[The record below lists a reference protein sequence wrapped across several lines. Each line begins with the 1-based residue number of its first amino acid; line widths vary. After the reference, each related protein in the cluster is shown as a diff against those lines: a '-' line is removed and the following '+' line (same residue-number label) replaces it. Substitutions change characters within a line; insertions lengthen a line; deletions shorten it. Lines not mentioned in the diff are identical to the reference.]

1 MKEPGSPA
9 GPSLRLSWILFFVT
23 KRKGVLK
30 ENRTEVGV
38 STDALKMLGSST
50 PQVLENEVREAKNL
64 WID

>member
-1 MKEPGSPA
+1 M
-9 GPSLRLSWILFFVT
+9 T